1 MIEILKDLL
10 RELNNIST
18 VDEVY
23 SFCSKIR
30 ITIEELYGKE
40 SQKFEEIDRICTA
53 FSTPGIMDAVYSSEI
68 EEPIDIKDRERIVEF
83 KDNMKNILEF
93 LIELEEHKKENS

>member
-23 SFCSKIR
+23 SFSSKIR

-40 SQKFEEIDRICTA
+40 SQKFKEIDRICTD
-53 FSTPGIMDAVYSSEI
+53 FSTDGIIDAVYSSEI
-68 EEPIDIKDRERIVEF
+68 EEPIDIEDRERIVKF
-83 KDNMKNILEF
+83 KNNMKNILEF
-93 LIELEEHKKENS
+93 LIKLEEHKKEKS